1 MLKKTGLTLALALTF
16 ALTAFS
22 ARAQQVKYAPLTDAQ
37 KQTVKAVED
46 YFNGVRSIKSGFYQ
60 VSQNGVTA
68 EGTFLMKK
76 PNKMRL
82 EYTTQPVEIVA
93 DGYYLIFHDK
103 KLEQVTYLD
112 LDENPAALIMKDNLS
127 FEKEKLTVE
136 NVERE
141 NGLVSLTVYRQD
153 QPQAGKITL
162 VFKDRPLTLKQ
173 WRVEDAQGVSTQV
186 TLTDTDFNL
195 PLEDAPFKFKDPYRK
210 RPGDM

>member
-1 MLKKTGLTLALALTF
+1 MLKKACLIWTLTLMLS
-16 ALTAFS
+16 AFS
-22 ARAQQVKYAPLTDAQ
+22 AQAQQVKYAPLTDAQ

-60 VSQNGVTA
+60 VSQNGAAA

-112 LDENPAALIMKDNLS
+112 LDENPAALIMKDSLS
-127 FEKEKLTVE
+127 FEKENLEIE

-141 NGLVSLTVYRQD
+141 NGLISLTVYRKN
-153 QPQAGKITL
+153 QPQTGKITL

-173 WRVEDAQGVSTQV
+173 WRVEDAQGVSTLV
-186 TLTDTDFNL
+186 TLMGTDFNI
-195 PLEDAPFKFKDPYRK
+195 PLEDALFKFKDPRRK
-210 RPGDM
+210 RAGDM

>member
-1 MLKKTGLTLALALTF
+1 MLKKACLIWTLTLMLS
-16 ALTAFS
+16 AFS
-22 ARAQQVKYAPLTDAQ
+22 AQAQQVKYAPLTDAQ

-60 VSQNGVTA
+60 VSQNGAAA

-82 EYTTQPVEIVA
+82 EYATQPVEIVA

-112 LDENPAALIMKDNLS
+112 LDENPAALIMKDGLS
-127 FEKEKLTVE
+127 FEKENLEIE

-141 NGLVSLTVYRQD
+141 NGLISLTVYRKN
-153 QPQAGKITL
+153 QPQTGKITL

-173 WRVEDAQGVSTQV
+173 WRVEDAQGVSTLV
-186 TLTDTDFNL
+186 TLMDTDFNI
-195 PLEDAPFKFKDPYRK
+195 PLEDALFKFKDPRRK
-210 RPGDM
+210 RAGDM

>member
-1 MLKKTGLTLALALTF
+1 MFKKVCLLLILTVF
-16 ALTAFS
+16 AV
-22 ARAQQVKYAPLTDAQ
+22 RAQAQQIKYAPLTDAQ
-37 KQTVKAVED
+37 KQTVKEVED

-60 VSQNGVTA
+60 VSQNGAAA

-82 EYTTQPVEIVA
+82 NYTNQPVEIVA

-112 LDENPAALIMKDNLS
+112 LDDNPASLIMKDNLS
-127 FEKEKLTVE
+127 FDKERLTVE

-141 NGLVSLTVYRQD
+141 NGLVSLTVFRQD
-153 QPQAGKITL
+153 QPHAGKITL
-162 VFKDRPLTLKQ
+162 VFKDKPLTLKQ
-173 WRVEDAQGVSTQV
+173 WQVQDAQGVTTLV
-186 TLTDTDFNL
+186 TLNNTEFNA
-195 PLEDAPFKFKDPYRK
+195 PADDAPFKFKDPYRK

>member
-1 MLKKTGLTLALALTF
+1 MLKKTGLTLALTL

-60 VSQNGVTA
+60 VSQNGATA

>member
-1 MLKKTGLTLALALTF
+1 MLKKTGLTLALTL

-22 ARAQQVKYAPLTDAQ
+22 VRAQQVKYAPLTDAQ

-60 VSQNGVTA
+60 VSQNGASA

-82 EYTTQPVEIVA
+82 EYADKPVEIVA

-127 FEKEKLTVE
+127 FEKEDLAIE

-141 NGLVSLTVYRQD
+141 NGLVSLTVYRKN

-186 TLTDTDFNL
+186 TLTDADFNL

>member
-1 MLKKTGLTLALALTF
+1 MLKKACLIWTLMLS
-16 ALTAFS
+16 AFS
-22 ARAQQVKYAPLTDAQ
+22 AQAQQVKYAPLTDAQ

-46 YFNGVRSIKSGFYQ
+46 YFNGVRSIKSDFYQ
-60 VSQNGVTA
+60 VSQNGAAA

-82 EYTTQPVEIVA
+82 EYATQPVEIVA

-112 LDENPAALIMKDNLS
+112 LDENPAALIMKDSLS
-127 FEKEKLTVE
+127 FEKENLEIE

-141 NGLVSLTVYRQD
+141 NGLISLTVYRKN
-153 QPQAGKITL
+153 QPQTGKITL

-173 WRVEDAQGVSTQV
+173 WRVEDAQGVSTLV
-186 TLTDTDFNL
+186 TLMNTDFNI
-195 PLEDAPFKFKDPYRK
+195 PLEDALFKFKDPRRK
-210 RPGDM
+210 RAGDM

>member
-1 MLKKTGLTLALALTF
+1 MLKKACLIWTLMLS
-16 ALTAFS
+16 AFS
-22 ARAQQVKYAPLTDAQ
+22 AQAQQVKYAPLTDAQ

-46 YFNGVRSIKSGFYQ
+46 YFNSVRSIKSGFYQ
-60 VSQNGVTA
+60 VSQNGATA

-82 EYTTQPVEIVA
+82 EYATQPVEIVA

-112 LDENPAALIMKDNLS
+112 LDENPAALIMKDSLS
-127 FEKEKLTVE
+127 FEKENLEIE

-141 NGLVSLTVYRQD
+141 NGLISLTVYRKN
-153 QPQAGKITL
+153 QPQTGKITL

-173 WRVEDAQGVSTQV
+173 WRVEDAQGVSTLV
-186 TLTDTDFNL
+186 TLMDTDFNI
-195 PLEDAPFKFKDPYRK
+195 PLEDALFKFKDPRRK
-210 RPGDM
+210 RAGDM

>member
-1 MLKKTGLTLALALTF
+1 MLKKGI
-16 ALTAFS
+16 LTAVLVLFAVS
-22 ARAQQVKYAPLTDAQ
+22 AQAQRIKYAPLTESQ

-46 YFNGVRSIKSGFYQ
+46 YFNGIRSIKSGFYQ
-60 VSQNGVTA
+60 VSQNGASA

-82 EYTTQPVEIVA
+82 EYATQPVEIVA

-112 LDENPAALIMKDNLS
+112 LDENPASLIMKDGLS
-127 FEKEKLTVE
+127 FEKEKLKIE

-141 NGLVSLTVYRQD
+141 NGLVSLTVFRKD

-173 WRVEDAQGVSTQV
+173 WRVEDAQGISTLV
-186 TLTDTDFNL
+186 TLTDTDFNV
-195 PLEDAPFKFKDPYRK
+195 PLEDESFKFKDPRRK
-210 RPGDM
+210 RPGD

>member
-1 MLKKTGLTLALALTF
+1 MLKKACLIWTLTLMLF
-16 ALTAFS
+16 AFS
-22 ARAQQVKYAPLTDAQ
+22 AQAQQVKYAPLTDAQ

-60 VSQNGVTA
+60 VSQNGAAA

-112 LDENPAALIMKDNLS
+112 LDENPAALIMKDSLS
-127 FEKEKLTVE
+127 FEKENLEIE

-141 NGLVSLTVYRQD
+141 NGLISLTVYRKN
-153 QPQAGKITL
+153 QPQTGKITL

-173 WRVEDAQGVSTQV
+173 WRVEDAQGVSTLV
-186 TLTDTDFNL
+186 TLMGTDFNI
-195 PLEDAPFKFKDPYRK
+195 PLEDALFKFKDPRRK
-210 RPGDM
+210 RAGDM